1 MRSVLVCVL
10 RQFAAL
16 RAMVTMGAAPI
27 KAIHH
32 HHHYI
37 YIHIYIY
44 TAAVCSL
51 LGQARRALLARRAY
65 LSQLLEGDGSIRV
78 RDDGFSP
85 LIIT

>member
-37 YIHIYIY
+37 YIHIY
-44 TAAVCSL
+44 AVYSL